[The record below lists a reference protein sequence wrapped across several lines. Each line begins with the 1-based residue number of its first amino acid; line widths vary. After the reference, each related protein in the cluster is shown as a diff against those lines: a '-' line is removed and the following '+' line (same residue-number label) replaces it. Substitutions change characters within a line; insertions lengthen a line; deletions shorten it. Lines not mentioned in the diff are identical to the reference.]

1 MNTQHIDWRWIAVLL
16 LGAALLAQWNT
27 LGAAMALAGAAY
39 LVLRAGY
46 LAWSRGPV
54 RRRQVKETY
63 WRGRR
68 IDLERRDDGAWTI
81 PARPPLQTVLCLA
94 LGTGLVAIAASMV
107 LEMLS
112 RG

>member
-1 MNTQHIDWRWIAVLL
+1 MNTRHIDWRWMAVLL

-27 LGAAMALAGAAY
+27 LGAAIALAGAAY

-46 LAWSRGPV
+46 LAWSHGPI
-54 RRRQVKETY
+54 RRRRVRETY

-81 PARPPLQTVLCLA
+81 PTRPPLQTVLCLV
-94 LGTGLVAIAASMV
+94 LGTGLAAIAASMV
-107 LEMLS
+107 LEAIS